1 MSTLI
6 IIRGGGDLAS
16 GVAYRLH
23 KAGLRVLITELA
35 QPLHVRRTVAFAD
48 AVYSGETEVDGVSA
62 RRAAD
67 SDAMAQILEG
77 GQIAVLVDPEADA
90 LATLRPLVLVD
101 ARMRKRSPETGLDAA
116 PLVVGL
122 GPGFVAGKRCHAVI
136 ETMRG
141 HDLGRVIWAGAAQ
154 ADTGVPGSIA
164 NYNRDRVLRAPADGY
179 VLPYFAIGDR
189 INAGQIIAEVAGRP
203 VTAPF
208 DGVLRGLVHPDLEVR
223 EGMKIGDLDP
233 RNDPTYIHRISDKA
247 LAIGGGVLEA
257 VLSLPEI
264 RAQLW
269 A

>member
-6 IIRGGGDLAS
+6 LLRGGGDLAS

-48 AVYSGETEVDGVSA
+48 AVYSGETEVEGVIA

-67 SDAMAQILEG
+67 IDAVAHILDA
-77 GQIAVLVDPEADA
+77 GQIAVLIDPDADV
-90 LATLRPLVLVD
+90 LAALRPLVLVD
-101 ARMRKRSPETGLDAA
+101 ARMRKQAPVASLDAA

-122 GPGFVAGKRCHAVI
+122 GPGFVAGETCHAVI

-164 NYNRDRVLRAPADGY
+164 TYNRDRVLRAPAAGQ
-179 VLPYFAIGDR
+179 VQSHCAIGDR
-189 INAGQIIAEVAGRP
+189 IKAGQTIAEVAGQP

-208 DGVLRGLVHPDLEVR
+208 DGVLRGLVHPDLQVSQS
-223 EGMKIGDLDP
+223 MKIGDLDP
-233 RNDPTYIHRISDKA
+233 RNDPAYIHRISDKS

-257 VLSLPEI
+257 VLIHPEI

>member
-1 MSTLI
+1 MSNLVLL
-6 IIRGGGDLAS
+6 RGGGDLAS

-48 AVYSGETEVDGVSA
+48 AVYSGETEVEGVGA
-62 RRAAD
+62 RLAAD
-67 SDAMAQILEG
+67 ATQVIAIQAE
-77 GQIAVLVDPEADA
+77 GQIAVLVDPQAKA
-90 LATLRPLVLVD
+90 LETMQPLVLVD
-101 ARMRKRSPETGLDAA
+101 ARMLKRMPETELDAA
-116 PLVVGL
+116 PLVIGL
-122 GPGFVAGKRCHAVI
+122 GPGFVAGENCYAVI

-141 HDLGRVIWAGAAQ
+141 HDLGRVIWQGGPQ

-164 NYNRDRVLRAPADGY
+164 KYNRDRVLRAPADGQ
-179 VLPYFAIGDR
+179 VQTQFTIGDH
-189 INAGQIIAEVAGRP
+189 IQAGQTIAEVAGQP

-208 DGVLRGLVHPDLEVR
+208 DGVLRGLVHPDLQVTQ
-223 EGMKIGDLDP
+223 GMKIGDLDP
-233 RNDPTYIHRISDKA
+233 RNDPSYIYRISDKS

-257 VLSLPEI
+257 VLSRAGI